1 MFSKYI
7 AAIEGVEVYAIIA
20 LIFFFIFFIS
30 TFAWAFTRKKD
41 YLKEMENLPLDNN
54 SQNN

>member
-7 AAIEGVEVYAIIA
+7 ASINGVEVYAIIA
-20 LIFFFIFFIS
+20 LLFFMAFFIG
-30 TFAWAFTRKKD
+30 TFAWAFTRKKE

-54 SQNN
+54 TNNN

>member
-7 AAIEGVEVYAIIA
+7 AAIEGVEIYAIIA